1 MSARELAVR
10 RSPHILAI
18 AMSALPISL
27 RLCVFALALLLVRP
41 VANAAPEHDP
51 EAVAIVDRLSAL
63 YRTATAFSV
72 TASTQVLRGPGV
84 NVQAKRTY
92 SILVQ
97 KPDKMTAELKNGEQT
112 VRMFVDGKTLTM
124 LTSPPNEYR
133 QAPAPAS
140 LVPFLQKMAPG
151 LDTLVAPD
159 PKPKIMENVT
169 RLTIVGEDKI
179 DDVDCVRLRFEQ
191 PDATVDL
198 LVQKGD
204 QPLMRRLMLK
214 TADNSTVIQFD
225 LRDWKIDPKLEG
237 DPFLFQPPPDA
248 KKVTPE
254 VSPREP

>member
-1 MSARELAVR
+1 MSPPA
-10 RSPHILAI
+10 
-18 AMSALPISL
+18 SL
-27 RLCVFALALLLVRP
+27 RVGVFVLAALLFLP
-41 VANAAPEHDP
+41 LAHAAPEHDP
-51 EAVAIVDRLSAL
+51 DALAIVDRLSRFYQA
-63 YRTATAFSV
+63 AKSFSV
-72 TASTQVLRGPGV
+72 TATSQVLRGPGV

-97 KPDKMTAELKNGEQT
+97 KPNKMTAELKSGEET
-112 VRMFVDGKTLTM
+112 VRMFVDGRMLSM

-140 LVPFLQKMAPG
+140 LEPFLQKMAPG

-159 PKPKIMENVT
+159 PKVKIMEDVT
-169 RLTIVGEDKI
+169 RLSIVSEEKI
-179 DDVDCVRLRFEQ
+179 DGADCVRLRFEQ

-198 LVQKGD
+198 LVQKGE
-204 QPLMRRLMLK
+204 QPLMRRLILK
-214 TADNSTVIQFD
+214 TADSSTLIQFD

-237 DPFLFQPPPDA
+237 DPFHFQPPPDA